1 MYQVLFKII
10 VILDGAKQKSAY
22 LEHVFHGAWEEGGRQ
37 KKKHTKKWEKNKKGQ
52 MGISL
57 EKNLPG

>member
-1 MYQVLFKII
+1 M
-10 VILDGAKQKSAY
+10 ILDGAKQKSAY
-22 LEHVFHGAWEEGGRQ
+22 LEHEFHGAWEEGGRQ
-37 KKKHTKKWEKNKKGQ
+37 KKKQTKKWEKNKKGQ